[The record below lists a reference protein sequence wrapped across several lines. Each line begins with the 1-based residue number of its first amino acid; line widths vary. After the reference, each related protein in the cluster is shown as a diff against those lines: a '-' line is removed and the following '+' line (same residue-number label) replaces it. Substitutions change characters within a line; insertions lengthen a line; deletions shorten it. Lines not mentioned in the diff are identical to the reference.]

1 MLQGL
6 RTVVYHVVDL
16 AEAKRWY
23 MQVLG
28 QPPYFDEPFYVGFNV
43 GGYELGLN
51 PDLNNTSVDGQ
62 SFAYWG
68 VKDVTAAHA
77 RLLELGAEPH
87 GDIQDVGDGIKLATL
102 RDPWGNILGIIQNPN
117 LKVATP

>member
-28 QPPYFDEPFYVGFNV
+28 RPPYFDEPFYVGFNV

-51 PDLNNTSVDGQ
+51 PDLSKTASDGQ

-68 VKDVTAAHA
+68 VKDVEAAFA

-87 GDIQDVGDGIKLATL
+87 SEIQDVGDGIRLGTV
-102 RDPWGNILGIIQNPN
+102 RDPWGNILGIIENPQF
-117 LKVATP
+117 KVIET

>member
-6 RTVVYHVVDL
+6 RTVVYHVADL

-28 QPPYFDEPFYVGFNV
+28 LPPYFDEPFYVGFNV

-51 PDLNNTSVDGQ
+51 PDLSNTAADGQ

-68 VKDVTAAHA
+68 VKDATAALA

-87 GDIQDVGDGIKLATL
+87 GEIQDVGDGVCLATV
-102 RDPWGNILGIIQNPN
+102 RDPWGNILGVIENRHF
-117 LKVATP
+117 KVTET